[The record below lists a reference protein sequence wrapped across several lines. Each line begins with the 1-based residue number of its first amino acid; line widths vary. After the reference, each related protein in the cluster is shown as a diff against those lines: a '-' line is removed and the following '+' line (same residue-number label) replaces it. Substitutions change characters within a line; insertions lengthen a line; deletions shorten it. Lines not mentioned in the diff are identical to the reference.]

1 MSELAIGFQS
11 LPAEYQAALLHA
23 QDKLNIAVTPLHA
36 LTGGLSGA
44 YVYLASVLSQA
55 DRRVEHYILKLDHKN
70 EKARS
75 DEIIRHQAAI
85 RQAPPDF
92 AGRYMAQM
100 AFERVEQAGVMVIF
114 YGIAGQSLLQLRP
127 LAAYD
132 RQDQVET
139 IFVDTVRHVLVD
151 WNVAHP
157 FRQTVHPQKLLEQWL
172 GFRLDAGAPIDTFLE
187 KVCQVRSSAPG
198 FLIQDIIFPNPLAYG
213 RSQEAWGNARP
224 IDAVM
229 GFQHGDLNVN
239 NILVKFSKQNAA
251 IEDYYLIDFALFK
264 EQMPLLFDLRY
275 LEMSYLN
282 LKQSQVTL
290 AKFIDVL
297 GRYRD
302 PDLLD
307 PHLMPIEM
315 IGVASAIGAARRAFG
330 DWVNT
335 NHPSLQDDLWG
346 QYWLAGAAAGLSY
359 CHKAA
364 LKEEERL
371 AGLIFAAANLKRYA
385 ALFGIQVPAE
395 GKQLYD
401 PRQAERKQASAAS
414 TARQASH
421 RPSGGE
427 TPHNLPSQPTPF
439 IGREEEVNAARKLLT
454 NQNVRLVT
462 LTGPGGTGKT
472 RLGLKLS
479 ADLLDDF
486 PDGVYFIPLAE
497 ITEMDN
503 VIPRIAQVLGVR
515 ESSGR
520 PLVETLKDYLQDK
533 TLLLFLDNLE
543 QVIAAAPLVA
553 GLLAAAPRL
562 KILVTSRMVM
572 QVRGEHEFAV
582 PTLKTLDPL
591 DLPALARLVDNES
604 IRLFVDRAQAANP
617 RFDLTEGNAPAVAQI
632 CRRLDGLPLAIE
644 LAAAR
649 TKILPPQALLERLS
663 SRFTVLTGGAK
674 DLPARQQTLLNTL
687 EWSHS
692 LLRKEEQTL
701 FARLG
706 VFAGG
711 FTLDIAEAVCNAD
724 GSLDLLECVTNLM
737 NNSLLQQEEGLNG
750 QPRFRML
757 ETMRDYAL
765 EQLKKHGEM
774 AVMQRAHANF
784 YIQKLA
790 QEAGPKLFSKEGTYW
805 LDWLEKEHDNVQA
818 ALTWSQAVPELADL
832 LAVISVYL
840 SWFWYRRGYYNE
852 ARLWA
857 EQLLA
862 SPTMLGPT
870 RSRAMALMSN
880 SLLALWRADLPVAF
894 TRGQEGLALLQ
905 HLEDEVGLPLGLLS
919 MGIVH
924 INMGHDTAAHPL
936 LEEAQEM
943 FQKNNN
949 TYFYG
954 TTMVHLGNVSLGL
967 GKTQEA
973 LGWLEKA
980 YVITHELGDNWQ
992 ISFTLN
998 NLGEV
1003 ARVQGDYAK
1012 ARHYYEES
1020 EALLRSMGDKGDL
1033 ARLVHNLGCVALHE
1047 GDAQKAETQFNESL
1061 SVFRKLGNKR
1071 GIAECLASLAGLNA
1085 AFGRSQSAA
1094 RLLGAAEAMLESI
1107 GGAWW
1112 PADRGEI
1119 NATRAALQA
1128 SLGEA
1133 DYRAESTAGR
1143 AMTLDQVLASTQ
1155 NVNQ

>member
-23 QDKLNIAVTPLHA
+23 QDKLNITITPLHA

-44 YVYLASVLSQA
+44 YVYLASVLAQ
-55 DRRVEHYILKLDHKN
+55 DDKRVEHYILKLDRKN

-92 AGRYMAQM
+92 AARYMAQM

-127 LAAYD
+127 LSAYD
-132 RQDQVET
+132 RQDQVEA
-139 IFVDTVRHVLVD
+139 IFVDTVKHLLVD

-172 GFRLDAGAPIDTFLE
+172 GFRLDAGAPIETFLE
-187 KVCQVRSSAPG
+187 KVCRVHANAPG
-198 FLIQDIIFPNPLAYG
+198 FLIQDIIYPNPLAYG
-213 RSQEAWGNARP
+213 RSQAAWGSARP

-229 GFQHGDLNVN
+229 GLQHGDLNVN
-239 NILVKFSKQNAA
+239 NILVKFSKQNSA

-264 EQMPLLFDLRY
+264 DQMPLLFDLRY

-282 LKQSQVTL
+282 LKQAQVPL
-290 AKFIDVL
+290 AKFIDLL

-302 PDLLD
+302 VDLLD
-307 PHLMPIEM
+307 PHLAPMEM
-315 IGVASAIGAARRAFG
+315 IGVTSAIAAGRNAFG
-330 DWVNT
+330 EWLKAT
-335 NHPSLQDDLWG
+335 HPSLQDDLWG
-346 QYWLAGAAAGLSY
+346 QYWLAGVAAGLSY

-371 AGLIFAAANLKRYA
+371 AGLIYAAANLKRYA
-385 ALFGIQVPAE
+385 ALFGIPVPLE
-395 GKQLYD
+395 GRQLYD
-401 PRQAERKQASAAS
+401 PRRWEQKQAPEASAPS
-414 TARQASH
+414 RQS
-421 RPSGGE
+421 SGENPAG
-427 TPHNLPSQPTPF
+427 PHNLPAQPTPF
-439 IGREEEVNAARKLLT
+439 IGREEEVKAARKLFT
-454 NQNVRLVT
+454 HQDVRLVT

-479 ADLLDDF
+479 ADLLADF

-497 ITEMDN
+497 ITETNN
-503 VIPRIAQVLGVR
+503 VIPRIAQLLGVR
-515 ESSGR
+515 ENSGR
-520 PLVETLKDYLQDK
+520 PLAETLKDYLQDK
-533 TLLLFLDNLE
+533 TMLLFLDNLE
-543 QVIAAAPLVA
+543 QVIAAAPLIA
-553 GLLAAAPRL
+553 ELLAAAPGL
-562 KILVTSRMVM
+562 KILVTSRTVM
-572 QVRGEHEFAV
+572 QLRGEHEFAV
-582 PTLKTLDPL
+582 PPLKTLDPL
-591 DLPALARLVDNES
+591 DLPALQHLVDNES
-604 IRLFVDRAQAANP
+604 IRLFVERAQAANP
-617 RFDLTEGNAPAVAQI
+617 RFDLTEANAPAVAQI

-663 SRFTVLTGGAK
+663 SRFTVLTGGAR

-692 LLRKEEQTL
+692 LLRKEEQIL

-711 FTLDIAEAVCNAD
+711 FTLDVAEAVCNAD
-724 GSLDLLECVTNLM
+724 GGLDVLECVTNLM

-765 EQLKKHGEM
+765 EQLKKRGEL
-774 AVMQRAHANF
+774 AAMQRAHASF

-818 ALTWSQAVPELADL
+818 ALAWSQGVPEFVEL
-832 LAVISVYL
+832 LSVISVYL

-852 ARLWA
+852 GQAWT
-857 EQLLA
+857 EHLLA
-862 SPTMLGPT
+862 SPAVQGPT
-870 RSRAMALMSN
+870 RSRAMLLMS
-880 SLLALWRADLPVAF
+880 SALLALWRADLSTAL
-894 TRGQEGLALLQ
+894 TRGQEDLALWQ
-905 HLEDEVGLPLGLLS
+905 RLEDEQGLPLALLS
-919 MGIVH
+919 MGIIH
-924 INMGHDTAAHPL
+924 INMGHDAAAHPL
-936 LEEAQEM
+936 LVEAQQLFE
-943 FQKNNN
+943 QSGN

-967 GKTQEA
+967 GKPQEA

-980 YVITHELGDNWQ
+980 YTITRELGDNWQ
-992 ISFTLN
+992 ISFALN

-1003 ARVQGDYAK
+1003 ARVQGDYAR

-1047 GDAQKAETQFNESL
+1047 GDAQTAEMQFNDSL
-1061 SVFRKLGNKR
+1061 SVFRKLGHKR

-1085 AFGRSQSAA
+1085 ASGRPQPAA
-1094 RLLGAAEAMLESI
+1094 RLLGCSEAMLESI

-1119 NATRAALQA
+1119 DATRAALQA

-1133 DYRAESTAGR
+1133 AYRAETTAGR
-1143 AMTLDQVLASTQ
+1143 AMSLDQALASMQ
-1155 NVNQ
+1155 NVSQ